1 MRLFV
6 SYARKDIERVREL
19 VDILREGGHEPWFDH
34 ELVVGLD
41 WREQL
46 EERITQCEA
55 FVYPLTPHS
64 IGSEW
69 CQWEFA
75 RASELG
81 KSIIPILLDKAAEPV
96 IPEAIKRRQY
106 ADFTD
111 GVTPKGVAR
120 LLRGLNK
127 IAAVIPPQEVDAPS
141 TPPAGVPSR
150 VERTDDNLTRAAA
163 AVARAHGGASINLL
177 MEELRVGRP
186 RAKRLID
193 ALETR
198 GVIGKYPG
206 GGRLRPLTGA

>member
-1 MRLFV
+1 MLLFV
-6 SYARKDIERVREL
+6 SYAREDLERIREL

-34 ELVVGLD
+34 QLDVGLD
-41 WREQL
+41 WRDQL
-46 EERITQCEA
+46 EERIVQCDA

-81 KSIIPILLDKAAEPV
+81 KPIIPILLDKAAEPV

-111 GVTPKGVAR
+111 GVTPKAVAR

-127 IAAVIPPQEVDAPS
+127 IASVIPPQEVKAPDA
-141 TPPAGVPSR
+141 PPAGVPSR
-150 VERTDDNLTRAAA
+150 VARSDDNLTHAALD
-163 AVARAHGGASINLL
+163 VARKHGGASINLL
-177 MEELRVGRP
+177 MAELRVGRP

-193 ALETR
+193 ALEKR
-198 GVIGKYPG
+198 GVLGQYSG
-206 GGRLRPLTGA
+206 GGRLRPLIG